1 MIPCEFESTW
11 SAAHLCH
18 KAGAEGD
25 DTMLA
30 RQLTRH
36 RSESSFARYSKW
48 ALEIQAQEQ
57 FYEAFGEAADRNSS
71 D

>member
-1 MIPCEFESTW
+1 ME
-11 SAAHLCH
+11 
-18 KAGAEGD
+18 
-25 DTMLA
+25 TMLA

-36 RSESSFARYSKW
+36 RSESSFARYSKR

-57 FYEAFGEAADRNSS
+57 FYRVFGEEGADGKGS